1 MNGLPL
7 CSSNE
12 IISALQKDGFQPRGK
27 SKSGSHQVFVKYLLA
42 ECKFIVPVPI
52 GKKEIP
58 RGTLS
63 SILRLAGLSR
73 QRFIELLKDC

>member
-1 MNGLPL
+1 MSVLPL

-12 IISALQKDGFQPRGK
+12 IISALKKDGFQPRGK
-27 SKSGSHQVFVKYLLA
+27 SKRGSHQVFVKYLLV
-42 ECKFIVPVPI
+42 EQKLIVPVTL

-73 QRFIELLKDC
+73 ERFIDLLRDC

>member
-1 MNGLPL
+1 MSGLPL

-12 IISALQKDGFQPRGK
+12 IISALKKDGFQLRGK
-27 SKSGSHQVFVKYLLA
+27 SKRGSHQVFIKYLLVGS
-42 ECKFIVPVPI
+42 KFVVPVPI

-73 QRFIELLKDC
+73 ERFIELL